1 VPDPV
6 QPSVDPAHANP
17 ENEIWLDLTTD
28 ADGAGG
34 ATTTVPWGFES
45 GRRARSVVVHA
56 MPPATD
62 PAGPAPRA
70 PAPPASPS
78 RSERQGTM
86 GRP

>member
-1 VPDPV
+1 MPDPV

-62 PAGPAPRA
+62 PGRAGTAGARA
-70 PAPPASPS
+70 ACITVAF
-78 RSERQGTM
+78 
-86 GRP
+86 